1 MRSINW
7 KYGLLLVPCL
17 FFLMSPLFPGN
28 DFAFAASES
37 ILKSQGPGYPQPQVT
52 YYRFTPIGFDV
63 IIFLGILLIILVAAI
78 VYLIIVYKK
87 RMDGLDQKISR
98 YDIQIKD
105 LYQKQQVDLN
115 KMMEHIYELG
125 KRSEPKK
132 PGQ

>member
-17 FFLMSPLFPGN
+17 FFLMSSLFPGN
-28 DFAFAASES
+28 DFATAASES

-52 YYRFTPIGFDV
+52 YYRFTPIGFDL

-105 LYQKQQVDLN
+105 LYQKQQADLN